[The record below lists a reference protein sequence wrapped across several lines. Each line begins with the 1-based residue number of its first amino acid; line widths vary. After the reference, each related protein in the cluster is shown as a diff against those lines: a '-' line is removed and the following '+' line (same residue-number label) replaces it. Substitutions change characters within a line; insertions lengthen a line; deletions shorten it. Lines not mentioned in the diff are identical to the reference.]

1 MLRTMSGVTE
11 CSGSVTHSRM
21 CNCRLELMEDDM
33 KSVCKSVFFGLFALA
48 FAGYAGAQDVFIY
61 PQKGQSA
68 EQQDKDK
75 YECYNWA
82 KENSGFDPMA
92 APTTSS
98 PRPRTEEKSHGI
110 LKGAAVGA
118 VGGAILGDSSKTTR
132 RAAAAGGLLG
142 GVRQHQHN
150 SSEQQRVDNWEQRE
164 SASYAN
170 NRSNYNRAYAACL
183 EGRGYTVK

>member
-1 MLRTMSGVTE
+1 MHQIFRIT
-11 CSGSVTHSRM
+11 
-21 CNCRLELMEDDM
+21 
-33 KSVCKSVFFGLFALA
+33 VFSLLALA
-48 FAGYAGAQDVFIY
+48 IPGKAVSQDVFIY

-82 KENSGFDPMA
+82 KTNSGFDPMA
-92 APTTSS
+92 APTTSA
-98 PRPRTEEKSHGI
+98 PPPRTEEKKYGA
-110 LKGAAVGA
+110 LKGAAIGA
-118 VGGAILGDSSKTTR
+118 VGGKVLGDSKKTTR

-150 SSEQQRVDNWEQRE
+150 SREQQRVDDWERRE
-164 SASYAN
+164 ASNYAN
-170 NRSNYNRAYAACL
+170 NRNNYNRAYAACL

>member
-1 MLRTMSGVTE
+1 MHQIFRIT
-11 CSGSVTHSRM
+11 
-21 CNCRLELMEDDM
+21 
-33 KSVCKSVFFGLFALA
+33 VFSLLALA
-48 FAGYAGAQDVFIY
+48 IPGKAVSQDVFIY

-82 KENSGFDPMA
+82 KTNSGFDPMA

-98 PRPRTEEKSHGI
+98 PPPRTEEKSHGV
-110 LKGAAVGA
+110 LKGAAIGA
-118 VGGAILGDSSKTTR
+118 VGGKILGDSKKTTR
-132 RAAAAGGLLG
+132 TAAAAGGLLG

-150 SSEQQRVDNWEQRE
+150 SREQQRVDDWERRE
-164 SASYAN
+164 ASNYAN
-170 NRSNYNRAYAACL
+170 NRNNYNRAYAACL